1 MKEENKNPEIRET
14 VQSNASEALLRD
26 TRLTDIE
33 KIVEENDNYN
43 KSIKKVNSLGTVLSI
58 GNSMIGSS
66 IMTLPYNVYKTGIVP
81 AIVLNIIYDLISF
94 YTCKIYVDF
103 GTIDS
108 DFSLTIEKYFNKV
121 FGKKISKIGKTIQI
135 FFCTF
140 MATGGFI
147 TYFIIMSQNF
157 YPVVCLILNKIGLD
171 LDSEDLTPDF
181 TRFSSIYLGI
191 VLCFIL
197 FPLSI
202 KKDIGLLVFISSF
215 GCYFIS
221 VLIGYVLYTGVYS
234 IVTTEFKLDYI
245 KNKDGEKIRYL
256 YLFGE
261 NPALLAGT
269 LSMGF
274 FCHTAILPILKS
286 NKNQSKN
293 IRDLFLGYLFV
304 GSVYV
309 FCGVL
314 GYVGFSGKQFKA
326 EFKDNWLM
334 FFESDNYLILVFRI
348 LNVFQLITA
357 FPILI
362 YIVRFQIFTF
372 FCGNE
377 YPSRKHVIIC
387 GLCQLLLCLIVFYF
401 CYNILAKLLSIFGAC
416 ASLILVYTFPPI
428 VKMIDYY
435 LKHKGINILEN
446 KEEIILEDKNEDVE
460 DNSEENNEKEN
471 KENNEEIKENNDESN
486 KNKISCKDI
495 LFYFGNSFLIVIG
508 IVTVIFQFVPINF
521 FNIVLRD

>member
-1 MKEENKNPEIRET
+1 MEEENKNQEFRET

-26 TRLTDIE
+26 TRLTNIE
-33 KIVEENDNYN
+33 NIIEEEENKDAKDN
-43 KSIKKVNSLGTVLSI
+43 KPTKKVNSLGTVLSI

-66 IMTLPYNVYKTGIVP
+66 IMTLPYNVYKTGIIP

-103 GTIDS
+103 GSIDS

-121 FGKKISKIGKTIQI
+121 FGKKISKIGKAIQI

-157 YPVVCLILNKIGLD
+157 YPVVCLILNKLGLD
-171 LDSEDLTPDF
+171 YDPEDLTPDF

-191 VLCFIL
+191 ALCFIL

-234 IVTTEFKLDYI
+234 IVNTEFKFDYI
-245 KNKDGEKIRYL
+245 KNKDGENIRYL

-304 GSVYV
+304 GLVYI

-334 FFESDNYLILVFRI
+334 FFESDDYLILVFRV

-387 GLCQLLLCLIVFYF
+387 GLCQLFLCLIVFYF

-435 LKHKGINILEN
+435 LKHKKNINLANKEENDDEIKEEIKEEN
-446 KEEIILEDKNEDVE
+446 KEEIK
-460 DNSEENNEKEN
+460 EEK
-471 KENNEEIKENNDESN
+471 I
-486 KNKISCKDI
+486 KNKSSCKDV
-495 LFYFGNSFLIVIG
+495 LFYLGHFCLILTG

>member
-1 MKEENKNPEIRET
+1 MKEGENENPEIRET
-14 VQSNASEALLRD
+14 VQSNASEELLRD
-26 TRLTDIE
+26 TRLTNIE
-33 KIVEENDNYN
+33 NIVEEKDND
-43 KSIKKVNSLGTVLSI
+43 KPTKKVNSLGTVLSI

-66 IMTLPYNVYKTGIVP
+66 IMTLPYNVYKTGIIP

-103 GTIDS
+103 GFIDS
-108 DFSLTIEKYFNKV
+108 DFSITVEKYFNKV
-121 FGKKISKIGKTIQI
+121 FNKKISKVGKTIQI

-157 YPVVCLILNKIGLD
+157 YPVICLILNKLGLD
-171 LDSEDLTPDF
+171 LNSDDLTPDF

-191 VLCFIL
+191 LLCFIL

-221 VLIGYVLYTGVYS
+221 VLIGYALYTGIYS
-234 IVTTEFKLDYI
+234 MVTTEFKFDYI
-245 KNKDGEKIRYL
+245 KNKDGENIRYL

-269 LSMGF
+269 LSMGY

-309 FCGVL
+309 FCGVI

-387 GLCQLLLCLIVFYF
+387 TLCQLFLCLIVFYF

-428 VKMIDYY
+428 IKMIDYY
-435 LKHKGINILEN
+435 LKNKGINLMNKKEDFVEEN
-446 KEEIILEDKNEDVE
+446 KNE
-460 DNSEENNEKEN
+460 NIEENNEKE
-471 KENNEEIKENNDESN
+471 EIKENNNNEI
-486 KNKISCKDI
+486 KKKISCKDI
-495 LFYFGNSFLIVIG
+495 LFYFGHSFLILMG

-521 FNIVLRD
+521 FNIVLKD

>member
-1 MKEENKNPEIRET
+1 MKEEENKNPEIRET
-14 VQSNASEALLRD
+14 VQSNASEELLRD
-26 TRLTDIE
+26 TRLTNIE
-33 KIVEENDNYN
+33 NIVEEKNNND
-43 KSIKKVNSLGTVLSI
+43 KPTKRVNSLGTVLSI

-66 IMTLPYNVYKTGIVP
+66 IMTLPYNVYKTGIIP
-81 AIVLNIIYDLISF
+81 AIVLNIVYCLISF

-103 GTIDS
+103 GFIDS
-108 DFSLTIEKYFNKV
+108 DFSITIEKYFNKV
-121 FGKKISKIGKTIQI
+121 FGKKISKVGKTIQI

-157 YPVVCLILNKIGLD
+157 YPVICLILNKIGLD
-171 LDSEDLTPDF
+171 LNSDDLTPDF
-181 TRFSSIYLGI
+181 TRFSSIYLG
-191 VLCFIL
+191 VALCFIL

-221 VLIGYVLYTGVYS
+221 VLIGYALYTGIYS
-234 IVTTEFKLDYI
+234 MINTEFKFDYI
-245 KNKDGEKIRYL
+245 KNKDGENIRYL

-269 LSMGF
+269 LSMGY

-304 GSVYV
+304 SSVYV
-309 FCGVL
+309 FCGVI

-334 FFESDNYLILVFRI
+334 FFESDNYLILVFRV

-387 GLCQLLLCLIVFYF
+387 TLCQLFLCLIVFYF

-428 VKMIDYY
+428 IKMIDYY
-435 LKHKGINILEN
+435 LKNKGINIMNKKEDFVEEN
-446 KEEIILEDKNEDVE
+446 KNE
-460 DNSEENNEKEN
+460 NIEENNEKE
-471 KENNEEIKENNDESN
+471 EIKENNNNEIE
-486 KNKISCKDI
+486 KKISCKDI
-495 LFYFGNSFLIVIG
+495 LFYFGHSFLILMG

-521 FNIVLRD
+521 FNIVFKD